1 MNNPLAKDFTFSSL
15 LRFAFPTI
23 VMMLFMGL
31 YTIVDTIFVSQFV
44 NTFALSALNIVCPVI
59 NIIVGIGTMI
69 ATGSSAIIARQMG
82 AGKMTEAHQ
91 NFTMIFVLTI

>member
-15 LRFAFPTI
+15 LHFAFPTI

-69 ATGSSAIIARQMG
+69 ATGGGAIIARQMG
-82 AGKMTEAHQ
+82 AG
-91 NFTMIFVLTI
+91 

>member
-15 LRFAFPTI
+15 LHFAFPTI

-44 NTFALSALNIVCPVI
+44 NTFALSLIHIYNILCPLFMK
-59 NIIVGIGTMI
+59 IIRT
-69 ATGSSAIIARQMG
+69 Q
-82 AGKMTEAHQ
+82 
-91 NFTMIFVLTI
+91 